1 MLNAI
6 LYLAEHGCRW
16 HRLPRRLGN
25 WHRIYV
31 RMNCWVKS
39 GVLDPVFEQLQLQR
53 IVRIGIEA
61 FSLD

>member
-1 MLNAI
+1 
-6 LYLAEHGCRW
+6 
-16 HRLPRRLGN
+16 
-25 WHRIYV
+25 
-31 RMNCWVKS
+31 MNCWVKS